1 MSYARFS
8 EGDVYVFPTGD
19 GIECCA
25 CSLSDG
31 PWTRWISSSEHDDWR
46 EHVADALRHL
56 AQHQLAGDVV
66 PESAIFHLEI
76 ELQTGVIE

>member
-25 CSLSDG
+25 CSLEPGQWGHWLATGDS
-31 PWTRWISSSEHDDWR
+31 HR
-46 EHVADALRHL
+46 EQVTKMLTHL
-56 AQHQLAGDVV
+56 ARHQLAGDVV
-66 PESAIFHLEI
+66 PVRAITQLEA
-76 ELQTGVIE
+76 EFQTGVME